1 MLLLT
6 TLFAAAAA
14 ASTLFSLFDSEVDS
28 QSEER
33 GFDGSPDALSQEPME
48 QESDFLEQLYQ
59 GETELAPLEND
70 DTEQASPSPDPDATL
85 DVPVE
90 NAGAVKFELAD
101 TSQGKTLVS
110 RGVFVVEGA
119 LEVPSLFSDPEQVTW
134 LYRHMTDGGV
144 APESGEYSGIRLT
157 WVPPVV
163 MNPFIEGNAPT
174 IEVSG
179 SPIWSL
185 ELDYRTG

>member
-1 MLLLT
+1 MLLIT
-6 TLFAAAAA
+6 TLFAAAA
-14 ASTLFSLFDSEVDS
+14 ASTLFSLFDSEVDT

-33 GFDGSPDALSQEPME
+33 GFDGSPDALSQKPTE

-59 GETELAPLEND
+59 SDTELAPFEND
-70 DTEQASPSPDPDATL
+70 DTEQASPSSDPDATL

-119 LEVPSLFSDPEQVTW
+119 LEVPSLFSDPEQVVW

-144 APESGEYSGIRLT
+144 APESDEYSGIRLA

-163 MNPFIEGNAPT
+163 MNPFIEENAAT